1 MTSTRRR
8 LVVIWLSSFATIVA
22 AGWIENVL
30 DGLHLRFPPLDWIV
44 FLSWVVF
51 FALSLWLITVA
62 VRFVLRKLF
71 WRVGRRLALSYF
83 LIGVLPFI
91 FFAILLAVSGYLMA
105 AILSQATFRNERQ
118 VQLQR
123 LDQWNLEYAL
133 TGTKPGTGLPSL
145 EIYDSSDGSIA
156 TLPEWLRQS
165 SFVGLATRNSQAL
178 FVSARRYERDDAS
191 RSIVFV
197 QPMDETWTS
206 ALEQRTGMFT
216 SPSRVREEG
225 DEPSTGQ
232 IVMGDTNEVNFH
244 LDGDQVAP
252 FFRQAWGRGVIWG
265 DLIPSIVEWRTG
277 DPQQENAYLVLFA
290 NPWRNLLDVYFGS
303 PTYVNA
309 IIGTIGTIAGM
320 MAMVYMLASVL
331 AAGLIFSIS
340 RAVNRIDKGTRAVE
354 RGDFSYRIQMKRNSQ
369 LGELAGSFDHMVESI
384 SSLLLRVAEQER
396 LQSEISIA
404 AEIQRNLLPKQ
415 GPAYAGISFSAHFE
429 PTASIGGDYYDLF
442 NLDKTRL
449 AVAIGDVS
457 GHGLSTGLVMAMVK
471 AAITTLVEQGADE
484 HSLFRRLNELVIR
497 STEKRTFMTLGFTI
511 FDLKYRTLRHTN
523 AGHLYPYLL
532 REGEPPRAIEAPSFP
547 LGIKEGVRPRTIEL
561 PLQELDTLV
570 YLSDGIVEAAN
581 ENDDPFGFDNLER
594 LLVHLAGASPD
605 QVRNTILDAVAEH
618 AGTRVADDDRTIMV
632 LKFDRIQE
640 NFDAIDGVG

>member
-1 MTSTRRR
+1 MTPARRR
-8 LVVIWLSSFATIVA
+8 LVLIWLSSFATIVA
-22 AGWIENVL
+22 ASWIESLL
-30 DGLHLRFPPLDWIV
+30 DGLNLRFPPLDW
-44 FLSWVVF
+44 LSF
-51 FALSLWLITVA
+51 FAWVTFIALTLWLITVA
-62 VRFVLRKLF
+62 IRFVLRKLF

-91 FFAILLAVSGYLMA
+91 FFAILLSISGYLTA

-118 VQLQR
+118 IQLQR
-123 LDQWNLEYAL
+123 LDQWNLEYAM
-133 TGTKPGTGLPSL
+133 TAAEPATGLPSL
-145 EIYDSSDGSIA
+145 EIYDSRDESIA
-156 TLPEWLRQS
+156 TLPEWLQKG
-165 SFVGLATRNSQAL
+165 SFVGLATRNAQAL

-197 QPMDETWTS
+197 QPMDENWTS
-206 ALEQRTGMFT
+206 ALEKRTGMFT
-216 SPSRVREEG
+216 SPSRAREEG
-225 DEPSTGQ
+225 DGPSTGQ
-232 IVMGDTNEVNFH
+232 IVMGDSNEVNFQ
-244 LDGDQVAP
+244 LDGDEIAP

-265 DLIPSIVEWRTG
+265 DLIPSIVDWSTG
-277 DPQQENAYLVLFA
+277 DPQEDNAYLVLFA
-290 NPWRNLLDVYFGS
+290 NPWGNLLDVYFGS

-309 IIGTIGTIAGM
+309 ILGMIGTIAGL
-320 MAMVYMLASVL
+320 MAMVYLLASVL

-442 NLDKTRL
+442 NLDKTKL
-449 AVAIGDVS
+449 AVTIGDVS
-457 GHGLSTGLVMAMVK
+457 GHGLSTGIVMAMVK

-484 HSLFRRLNELVIR
+484 HSLFRRLNELVVR

-511 FDLKYRTLRHTN
+511 FDLKYKTVRHTN

-532 REGEPPRAIEAPSFP
+532 RDGEPPRPIEAPSFP
-547 LGIKEGVRPRTIEL
+547 LGIKEGVRPRTVEL
-561 PLQELDTLV
+561 PLQERDTFV
-570 YLSDGIVEAAN
+570 YLSDGIVEASN
-581 ENDDPFGFDNLER
+581 ETDDPFGFDNLER

-605 QVRNTILDAVAEH
+605 QIRDTILEAVAEH
-618 AGTRVADDDRTIMV
+618 SGTKVADDDRTIMV

>member
-1 MTSTRRR
+1 MTPARRR

-22 AGWIENVL
+22 ASWIENLL
-30 DGLHLRFPPLDWIV
+30 DGLQLRFPPLDW
-44 FLSWVVF
+44 LSF
-51 FALSLWLITVA
+51 FAWVAFIALTLWLITVA
-62 VRFVLRKLF
+62 IRFVLRKLF

-91 FFAILLAVSGYLMA
+91 FFAILLAISGYLTA

-133 TGTKPGTGLPSL
+133 TAAQPGTGLPSL
-145 EIYDSSDGSIA
+145 EIYDSRDGTIA
-156 TLPEWLRQS
+156 KLPEWLQKS

-191 RSIVFV
+191 RSIVLV
-197 QPMDETWTS
+197 QPMDENWTR

-216 SPSRVREEG
+216 SPSRVSAEGEEPG
-225 DEPSTGQ
+225 NAQFVLNDS
-232 IVMGDTNEVNFH
+232 DEVNFQ
-244 LDGDQVAP
+244 LDDKAIGP
-252 FFRQAWGRGVIWG
+252 FFKQAWGRGVIWG
-265 DLIPSIVEWRTG
+265 DLIPSIVDWTTG
-277 DPQQENAYLVLFA
+277 DPQEENAYLVLFA

-309 IIGTIGTIAGM
+309 ILGLIGTIAGM
-320 MAMVYMLASVL
+320 MAMVYLLASVL

-354 RGDFSYRIQMKRNSQ
+354 RGDFSYRIQMKRNNQ

-404 AEIQRNLLPKQ
+404 AEIQRNLLPKR

-442 NLDKTRL
+442 NLDKTKL
-449 AVAIGDVS
+449 AVTIGDVS
-457 GHGLSTGLVMAMVK
+457 GHGLSTGIVMAMVK

-484 HSLFRRLNELVIR
+484 HSLFRRLNELVVR

-511 FDLKYRTLRHTN
+511 FDLKYKTVRHTN

-532 REGEPPRAIEAPSFP
+532 REGEPPRPIEAPSFP
-547 LGIKEGVRPRTIEL
+547 LGIKEGVTPRTVEL
-561 PLQELDTLV
+561 PLQERDTFV
-570 YLSDGIVEAAN
+570 YLSDGIVEATN
-581 ENDDPFGFDNLER
+581 ETDDPFGFDNLER
-594 LLVHLAGASPD
+594 LLVHLEGASPD
-605 QVRNTILDAVAEH
+605 QIRDTILEAVADH
-618 AGTRVADDDRTIMV
+618 AGTKVADDDRTIMV

-640 NFDAIDGVG
+640 NFDEKAG

>member
-1 MTSTRRR
+1 MTPTRRR

-30 DGLHLRFPPLDWIV
+30 DGLHLRFPPLDWIA

-91 FFAILLAVSGYLMA
+91 FFAILLAISGYLMA

-145 EIYDSSDGSIA
+145 EIYDSSDDSIA

-165 SFVGLATRNSQAL
+165 SFVGLATRSSQAL
-178 FVSARRYERDDAS
+178 FVSARRYERDDTS

-197 QPMDETWTS
+197 QPMDEAWTS

-216 SPSRVREEG
+216 ASSRVRAEG
-225 DEPSTGQ
+225 NEPGTGQ
-232 IVMGDTNEVNFH
+232 IVLGDSNEVNFQ
-244 LDGDQVAP
+244 LDDEQIAP

-265 DLIPSIVEWRTG
+265 DLIPSIVDWRTG
-277 DPQQENAYLVLFA
+277 DSQEQNAYLVLFA

-309 IIGTIGTIAGM
+309 IIGTIGTIAGL
-320 MAMVYMLASVL
+320 MAMVYLLASVL

-532 REGEPPRAIEAPSFP
+532 REGEPPRPIEAPSFP

-640 NFDAIDGVG
+640 HFEGVDGVG

>member
-1 MTSTRRR
+1 MTPARRR
-8 LVVIWLSSFATIVA
+8 LVLIWLSSFATIVLA
-22 AGWIENVL
+22 NWIESLL
-30 DGLHLRFPPLDWIV
+30 DGLQLRFPPLAW
-44 FLSWVVF
+44 LSF
-51 FALSLWLITVA
+51 FAWVAFIALTLWLITVA
-62 VRFVLRKLF
+62 FRFVLRKLF

-91 FFAILLAVSGYLMA
+91 FFAILLAISGYLTA

-133 TGTKPGTGLPSL
+133 TEAEPVTGLPSL
-145 EIYDSSDGSIA
+145 EIYDSRDGSIA
-156 TLPEWLRQS
+156 PLPEWLQKS

-197 QPMDETWTS
+197 QPMDENWTS

-216 SPSRVREEG
+216 SPSRAREEG
-225 DEPSTGQ
+225 AKQGNAQ
-232 IVMGDTNEVNFH
+232 IVLNDSDQVNFQ
-244 LDGDQVAP
+244 LDDEAIAP

-265 DLIPSIVEWRTG
+265 DLIPSIVEWSTG
-277 DPQQENAYLVLFA
+277 DPQEDNAYLVLFA
-290 NPWRNLLDVYFGS
+290 NPWRNLMDVYFGS

-309 IIGTIGTIAGM
+309 ILGMIGTIAGL
-320 MAMVYMLASVL
+320 MAMVYLLASVL

-354 RGDFSYRIQMKRNSQ
+354 RGDFSYRIQMKRNNQ

-404 AEIQRNLLPKQ
+404 AEIQRNLLPKR

-442 NLDKTRL
+442 NLDKTKL
-449 AVAIGDVS
+449 AVTIGDVS
-457 GHGLSTGLVMAMVK
+457 GHGLSTGIVMAMVK

-484 HSLFRRLNELVIR
+484 HSLFRRLNELVVR

-511 FDLKYRTLRHTN
+511 FDLKYRTVRHTN

-532 REGEPPRAIEAPSFP
+532 REGEPPRPIEAPSFP
-547 LGIKEGVRPRTIEL
+547 LGIKEGVRPRTVEL
-561 PLQELDTLV
+561 PLQERDTFV
-570 YLSDGIVEAAN
+570 YLSDGIVEASN
-581 ENDDPFGFDNLER
+581 ETDDPFGFDNLER
-594 LLVHLAGASPD
+594 LLVHLEGASPD
-605 QVRNTILDAVAEH
+605 QIRDTILEAVADH
-618 AGTRVADDDRTIMV
+618 AGTKIADDDRTIMV

-640 NFDAIDGVG
+640 NFEEIAG

>member
-8 LVVIWLSSFATIVA
+8 LVMIWLSSFATIVA

-30 DGLHLRFPPLDWIV
+30 DGLHLRFLPLDWIV

-91 FFAILLAVSGYLMA
+91 FFAILLAISGYLMA

-191 RSIVFV
+191 RSIVLV
-197 QPMDETWTS
+197 QPMDEAWTS

-216 SPSRVREEG
+216 AASKVQAEG
-225 DEPSTGQ
+225 NEPGTGQ
-232 IVMGDTNEVNFH
+232 IVIGDSREVNFQ
-244 LDGDQVAP
+244 LDDEQIAP

-265 DLIPSIVEWRTG
+265 DLIPSIVDWRTG
-277 DPQQENAYLVLFA
+277 DPQEENAYLVLFA

-320 MAMVYMLASVL
+320 MAMVYLLASVL

-442 NLDKTRL
+442 NLDKTKL
-449 AVAIGDVS
+449 AVTIGDVS
-457 GHGLSTGLVMAMVK
+457 GHGLSTGIVMAMVK

-484 HSLFRRLNELVIR
+484 HSLFRRLNELVVR

-511 FDLKYRTLRHTN
+511 FDLKYKTVRHTN

-532 REGEPPRAIEAPSFP
+532 RDGEPPRPIEAPSFP
-547 LGIKEGVRPRTIEL
+547 LGIKEGVRPRTVEL
-561 PLQELDTLV
+561 PLQERDTFV
-570 YLSDGIVEAAN
+570 YLSDGIVEASN

-605 QVRNTILDAVAEH
+605 QIRDTILEAVADH